1 MKIRKIL
8 HPTDFSPLSKPA
20 FEMACSLAR
29 DYGAELVICHVCP
42 PAVMAAGEGMLIERS
57 AEETEQ
63 AEAELEAVQPA
74 DILIPVSHR
83 LLQGGAAD
91 EIVRLA
97 RASKIDLIVMGTH
110 GRSGFG
116 RLLMGSVAEAV
127 MRKAPCPV
135 LTLKTP
141 VPKEQEESEAA
152 TPRLAVASA

>member
-1 MKIRKIL
+1 MKIHKIL

-29 DYGAELVICHVCP
+29 DYGAQLIICHVCP

-57 AEETEQ
+57 AEETQ
-63 AEAELEAVQPA
+63 LAEAELEAVQPA

-83 LLQGGAAD
+83 LLQGSAAD

-97 RASKIDLIVMGTH
+97 QASKIDLIVMGTH

-135 LTLKTP
+135 LTLKSP
-141 VPKEQEESEAA
+141 VSVGESEAA
-152 TPRLAVASA
+152 TPRLAFASA